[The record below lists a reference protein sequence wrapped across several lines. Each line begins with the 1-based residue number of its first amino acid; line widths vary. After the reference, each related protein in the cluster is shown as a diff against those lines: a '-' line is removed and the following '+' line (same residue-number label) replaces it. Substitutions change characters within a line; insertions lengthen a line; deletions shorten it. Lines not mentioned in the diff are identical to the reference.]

1 MTDAR
6 FKSIMAI
13 IINATI
19 FMMIVEATNLA
30 FAITAVLTLCAA
42 FVLMV

>member
-1 MTDAR
+1 MTDAH

-30 FAITAVLTLCAA
+30 FAISTVLGLCAA